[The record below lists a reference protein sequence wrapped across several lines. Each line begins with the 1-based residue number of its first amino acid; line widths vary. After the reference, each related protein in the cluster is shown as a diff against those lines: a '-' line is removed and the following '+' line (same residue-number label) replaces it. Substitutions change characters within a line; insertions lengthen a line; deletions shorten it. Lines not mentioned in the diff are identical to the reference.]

1 MFNLKKI
8 PKNPLERFSQDKNQL
23 SFDIDY
29 TDNEYLVNI
38 EPGTLFIPLVDHS
51 IYSRNGE
58 EIISFNFNSKK
69 DIGQHIIMFLELD
82 SLSNFLGLYGDKVY
96 KFFTVDLEYEI
107 IL

>member
-8 PKNPLERFSQDKNQL
+8 PKNPLERFSKNKNQL

-38 EPGTLFIPLVDHS
+38 KPGTLFIPLVDHS
-51 IYSRNGE
+51 IYSKNGL
-58 EIISFNFNSKK
+58 EIISINFNSKK

-82 SLSNFLGLYGDKVY
+82 SLSNFLGLYRDKVY
-96 KFFTVDLEYEI
+96 KLFTVDLDYEI

>member
-8 PKNPLERFSQDKNQL
+8 PKNPLERFIQDKNQL

-29 TDNEYLVNI
+29 IDNEYLINI
-38 EPGTLFIPLVDHS
+38 KPGTLFIPLVENS

-58 EIISFNFNSKK
+58 EIISLNFNRKK
-69 DIGQHIIMFLELD
+69 NTGQHVIMFLELD
-82 SLSNFLGLYGDKVY
+82 SLSNFLGLYRDRVY